1 MEHSYLDEYDSIFT
15 TSFELINDPTEK
27 RSKKRK
33 WREIET
39 YKDRQRLRQ
48 ELTDLRDYCY

>member
-1 MEHSYLDEYDSIFT
+1 MEHTSFDEYDDIFT
-15 TSFELINDPTEK
+15 NSFELITDSKDN
-27 RSKKRK
+27 RSQKRK

>member
-1 MEHSYLDEYDSIFT
+1 MEHNSFDEYDDIFNH
-15 TSFELINDPTEK
+15 SYELIHSAKESST
-27 RSKKRK
+27 RKRK

-48 ELTDLRDYCY
+48 ELTDLRDYC

>member
-1 MEHSYLDEYDSIFT
+1 MEHNSFDEYDDIFNN
-15 TSFELINDPTEK
+15 SYNLINNAKEERT
-27 RSKKRK
+27 KKRK

>member
-1 MEHSYLDEYDSIFT
+1 MEHSSFDEYNDIFT
-15 TSFELINDPTEK
+15 TSFELISDSNEK
-27 RSKKRK
+27 RSQKRK

-48 ELTDLRDYCY
+48 ELTDLRDYCC